1 MNTDSIYALM
11 DAVIVGSGV
20 YILYLYAVMVKTGK
34 LKSSMLI
41 PQNIDIKKCKDVAG
55 YIKYTGTKQLI
66 FGIVA
71 ILCGGIG
78 LIQDFTQTIGVI
90 PYMIAIGIFFVYAL
104 WFGLQV
110 KKAAE
115 MFW

>member
-20 YILYLYAVMVKTGK
+20 YVIYLYLVMAKSGK
-34 LKSSMLI
+34 LKQNILT
-41 PQNIDIKKCKDVAG
+41 PQNVDIKKCKDVAG
-55 YIKYTGTKQLI
+55 YIHYVGRKQLV

-78 LIQDFTQTIGVI
+78 LLQDYTKKIGAI
-90 PYMIAIGIFFVYAL
+90 PYMIAITIFFVYAL
-104 WFGLQV
+104 WFGFQI
-110 KKAAE
+110 KKAVK

>member
-1 MNTDSIYALM
+1 MNTNSIYALM
-11 DAVIVGSGV
+11 DVVIVACGV
-20 YILYLYAVMVKTGK
+20 YVLYLYVIMVRTGE

-41 PQNIDIKKCKDVAG
+41 PQSIDVKKCKDVAG
-55 YIKYTGTKQLI
+55 FIKYTGTKQLI
-66 FGIVA
+66 FGVVS

-78 LIQDFTQTIGVI
+78 LIQDFTQKIGTI
-90 PYMIAIGIFFVYAL
+90 PYMIAILVFFIYAM

-110 KKAAE
+110 KKAAQ